1 MKHLKSFQKFNTI
14 MEGGN
19 NISYAPDFPGAFSNV
34 TIPSATDRTD
44 RNSKA
49 KDIDFQ
55 RIQTEMQKILL
66 PHLQKY
72 EPNAEQSDAV
82 QASDRFCSQ
91 IGEKGQKIKDIVTS
105 CAGDY
110 KSAAK
115 EIIKQ
120 FRNEIITNY
129 YRKDTNPTEKGEMST
144 E

>member
-1 MKHLKSFQKFNTI
+1 MKYLKSFEKYNTI
-14 MEGGN
+14 MEGGG

-34 TIPSATDRTD
+34 TIPSANDRTD
-44 RNSKA
+44 MNSKA
-49 KDIDFQ
+49 KDVDFQ
-55 RIQTEMQKILL
+55 RIQTEMQEILL
-66 PHLQKY
+66 PYLQKH
-72 EPNAEQSDAV
+72 EPNADQNDAI

-105 CAGDY
+105 CAGNY

-120 FRNEIITNY
+120 FRNEIIANY
-129 YRKDTNPTEKGEMST
+129 YRKDTNPSEQGEMSR